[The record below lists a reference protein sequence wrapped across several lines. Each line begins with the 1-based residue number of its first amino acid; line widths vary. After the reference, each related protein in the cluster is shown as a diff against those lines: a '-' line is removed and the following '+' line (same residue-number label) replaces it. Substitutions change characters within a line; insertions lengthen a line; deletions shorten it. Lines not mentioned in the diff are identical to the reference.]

1 MEIRYLPDQPVR
13 VTVLN
18 SKDSLQGQIV
28 QMKNRAA
35 ILRFEEPVAHHAPIR
50 LDFNDSLV
58 LGQVIAC
65 VPDGTSF
72 LVSLEVVDAIA
83 VVSDL
88 TRLVGAVMQRGRSV
102 APEPAKAARAAV

>member
-1 MEIRYLPDQPVR
+1 
-13 VTVLN
+13 
-18 SKDSLQGQIV
+18 
-28 QMKNRAA
+28 
-35 ILRFEEPVAHHAPIR
+35 
-50 LDFNDSLV
+50 
-58 LGQVIAC
+58 VIAC